1 MATAGMQRLPNVAH
15 IINVASGKGGV
26 GKSTVATNLA
36 VSLAARGL
44 RVGILDADI
53 YGPSTPLM
61 MGLAGEKPL
70 VDEAGKAIPLER
82 HGVKVMSMGF
92 MLDDN
97 DAVVWRGPML
107 GRAVQQFI
115 DDVAWGPLDALVV
128 DMPPGTG
135 DVQLSLSQ
143 LLAVAG
149 SVVVT
154 TPQDVAFADVRR
166 AIKMFSMTKTEV
178 IGLVENMSGFTCTSC
193 GTEHQIFGSGNLE
206 AHAAEA
212 GLDILARIPMDGVTA
227 VAADGGEPIV
237 VAAPDGAAATAY
249 RTLAENLWT
258 RLNADT
264 TEGLEERF
272 PSFFDMKQG

>member
-1 MATAGMQRLPNVAH
+1 MNYNIAHPFTRNARISPDSTALALGKTQLSYGQLLRSVRTLGSRLHCTLNSGRIGILATRSIEACAGILATAWAGGTYVPLGQKLPESRL
-15 IINVASGKGGV
+15 
-26 GKSTVATNLA
+26 LQ
-36 VSLAARGL
+36 LFER
-44 RVGILDADI
+44 LD
-53 YGPSTPLM
+53 
-61 MGLAGEKPL
+61 
-70 VDEAGKAIPLER
+70 
-82 HGVKVMSMGF
+82 
-92 MLDDN
+92 
-97 DAVVWRGPML
+97 
-107 GRAVQQFI
+107 
-115 DDVAWGPLDALVV
+115 LDALVV